1 MSGSNQRFL
10 PVLLATLL
18 LAVVSFYLQVA
29 GLGHLAFPVIAVWF
43 ASILVGL
50 VLCRWRGLLLLLTAP
65 IAVGPVL
72 LLYAYVAICVPEKSC
87 L

>member
-1 MSGSNQRFL
+1 MSASDQRFL
-10 PVLLATLL
+10 PVLLVTIL
-18 LAVVSFYLQVA
+18 LAVVSFCLQVA
-29 GLGHLAFPVIAVWF
+29 GLGHLAPPIIAVWL

-65 IAVGPVL
+65 IALGPIL
-72 LLYAYVAICVPEKSC
+72 LLYTYVAICVPEKSC